1 MVLLLGS
8 SYANQ
13 GGQGTLNIHHCFVC
27 HAHEYDTS
35 KSLCSGSPTLF
46 CRGWVGGC
54 APMLGGIVV
63 LLLVVVPR
71 RWIGIAD
78 GPIPYLTHA
87 HIPIHPPNKHGVRA
101 RRVPSRGTDVFANY
115 HSARVYKQML
125 QLD

>member
-1 MVLLLGS
+1 M
-8 SYANQ
+8 
-13 GGQGTLNIHHCFVC
+13 
-27 HAHEYDTS
+27 
-35 KSLCSGSPTLF
+35 
-46 CRGWVGGC
+46 GGC
-54 APMLGGIVV
+54 APILGGIVV

-87 HIPIHPPNKHGVRA
+87 HIPIHPPNK
-101 RRVPSRGTDVFANY
+101 RVPSRGTDVFANY